1 MKTDLSSHIKLD
13 QVSKRLYRPE
23 SEVELASLTR
33 CERVYTKVVE
43 TIADGAADAAADVA
57 QTIERCVREKGRCVI
72 GFGAGKC
79 ALAVYDELVKLYFAD
94 KVSFANVVAFNISE
108 LGLGVPGDD
117 SLSTLAR
124 LKQHLYNK
132 VDIEPH
138 LTVGFGAV
146 DVDDAGTDD
155 DVLVVDR
162 SESELNLNQFVYDYI
177 CLGLP
182 LVKLHPEGK
191 CNPEML
197 RYLSGSE
204 GVDTES
210 EESSRP
216 FEGLKDLLENKNN

>member
-1 MKTDLSSHIKLD
+1 MD
-13 QVSKRLYRPE
+13 RLYQDIVIPVKGLPSGE
-23 SEVELASLTR
+23 STFRFEIGEPFFQAFENRQIKDADCSVSVVVMRHQTLLEVT
-33 CERVYTKVVE
+33 CRVGGFVVVE
-43 TIADGAADAAADVA
+43 CD
-57 QTIERCVREKGRCVI
+57 RCLED
-72 GFGAGKC
+72 
-79 ALAVYDELVKLYFAD
+79 L
-94 KVSFANVVAFNISE
+94 
-108 LGLGVPGDD
+108 
-117 SLSTLAR
+117 TL
-124 LKQHLYNK
+124 K